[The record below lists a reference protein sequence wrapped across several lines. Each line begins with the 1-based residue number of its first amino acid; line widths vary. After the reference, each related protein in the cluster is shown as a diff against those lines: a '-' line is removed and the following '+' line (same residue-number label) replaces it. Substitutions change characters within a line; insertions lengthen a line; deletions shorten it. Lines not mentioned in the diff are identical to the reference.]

1 MSRIGTTPITVPDGV
16 GVSVGDSSIG
26 VTGPKG
32 SAQMAVSPAASVT
45 FDAAAKQITVRQADM
60 SGVGARAAR
69 KQRAM
74 WSTTHRLIA
83 SMIAGVTEG
92 YTRQLQIV
100 GVGYNAKVEGRNLLL
115 RCGFANEL
123 SIPIPENITVD
134 PPESGNIM
142 ISGAGQMP
150 CLTVTM
156 HSVDKQA
163 IGQFAAAV
171 RHLRPPEPYKGK
183 GIRYMNEEVKRKAG
197 KALAGT
203 TGQA

>member
-1 MSRIGTTPITVPDGV
+1 MSRIGTVPITVPDGV
-16 GVSVGDSSIG
+16 DVSINGGSLG
-26 VTGPKG
+26 LAGPKG
-32 SAQMAVSPAASVT
+32 SAQMPISPAVNVT

-60 SGVGARAAR
+60 SGVGTRAAR

-74 WSTTHRLIA
+74 WGTTHRLITN
-83 SMIAGVTEG
+83 MIAGVTEG
-92 YTRQLQIV
+92 YTKQLQVV
-100 GVGYNAKVEGRNLLL
+100 GVGYNAKVDGQNLLL

-134 PPESGNIM
+134 PPASGNIM

-150 CLTVTM
+150 CVTVTM

-171 RHLRPPEPYKGK
+171 RRLRRPEPYKGK

-203 TGQA
+203 AV

>member
-1 MSRIGTTPITVPDGV
+1 MSRIGKIPISVPGGVEVSIKDGSL
-16 GVSVGDSSIG
+16 GVS
-26 VTGPKG
+26 GPKG
-32 SAQMAVSPAASVT
+32 SAQMPVSPAVRVT
-45 FDAAAKQITVRQADM
+45 FDEAARQITVGQADM
-60 SGVGARAAR
+60 SAVGARDAR

-74 WSTTHRLIA
+74 WGTVHRLIIN
-83 SMIAGVTEG
+83 MIAGVTEG
-92 YTRQLQIV
+92 YTKQLQVV
-100 GVGYNAKVEGRNLLL
+100 GVGYNAKVEGQNLLL
-115 RCGFANEL
+115 RCGYANEL
-123 SIPIPENITVD
+123 SVSIPENITVD
-134 PPESGNIM
+134 PPASGNIA

-150 CLTVTM
+150 CVTVTM

-203 TGQA
+203 AG

>member
-1 MSRIGTTPITVPDGV
+1 MSRIGTAPITVPDAV
-16 GVSVGDSSIG
+16 GVSINDGSLG

-32 SAQMAVSPAASVT
+32 SAQMLISPAVNVT
-45 FDAAAKQITVRQADM
+45 FDEAAKQITVRQAST
-60 SGVGARAAR
+60 SGVSTRVVR

-74 WSTTHRLIA
+74 WGTTHRLITN
-83 SMIAGVTEG
+83 MIVGVTEG
-92 YTRQLQIV
+92 YTKQLQVV
-100 GVGYNAKVEGRNLLL
+100 GVGYNAKIDGQNLLL

-123 SIPIPENITVD
+123 SMPIPENITVD

-150 CLTVTM
+150 CVVITM

-171 RHLRPPEPYKGK
+171 RRLRRPEPYKGK

-203 TGQA
+203 AG